1 MDTFVTP
8 FRDSVSTA
16 VKLVDQNLFK
26 PLDHNVTKK
35 ISEGLKG
42 VFDKVMAA
50 ITFAS
55 LFMNLVL

>member
-8 FRDSVSTA
+8 FRDSVNTA

-26 PLDHNVTKK
+26 PLDQNVTKK

-42 VFDKVMAA
+42 VFDKVLA
-50 ITFAS
+50 INAS
-55 LFMNLVL
+55 LECL